1 MDENTN
7 SFVVTERLLDGSEKQ
22 TMERVLAY
30 RSEPLAAVYLEAD
43 ATDCTIAWPVITGIN
58 LAELFDGYY
67 EFVGDAETSIEW
79 WVGDKFFERS
89 LSHREEIGL
98 AARDLREQEKR
109 LDVPLDL
116 VQLVCTDL
124 VFEVNLGGIEGP
136 APATSLAIAV
146 PSVSGKLLRL
156 FSRFHRNEF
165 VRARPDA
172 AYSALRAI
180 IGEGFQRLRKN

>member
-98 AARDLREQEKR
+98 AAFRGESRRHRRPCACYEPGYCGPIGQRE
-109 LDVPLDL
+109 
-116 VQLVCTDL
+116 T
-124 VFEVNLGGIEGP
+124 
-136 APATSLAIAV
+136 A
-146 PSVSGKLLRL
+146 
-156 FSRFHRNEF
+156 
-165 VRARPDA
+165 
-172 AYSALRAI
+172 
-180 IGEGFQRLRKN
+180 